1 MVTRAYPVEG
11 PVILTPVAERNE
23 KIIDSNSEHVWY
35 RVFVQFQWY
44 GDVNITGEGLLIL
57 T

>member
-23 KIIDSNSEHVWY
+23 KNIGNNSEQGLVCLIVWF
-35 RVFVQFQWY
+35 RGFVQ
-44 GDVNITGEGLLIL
+44 L
-57 T
+57 